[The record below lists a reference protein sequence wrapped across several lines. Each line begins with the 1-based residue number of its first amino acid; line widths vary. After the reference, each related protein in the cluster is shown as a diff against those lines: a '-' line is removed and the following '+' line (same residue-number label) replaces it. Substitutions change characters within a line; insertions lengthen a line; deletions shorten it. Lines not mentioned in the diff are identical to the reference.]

1 MIRPLRQ
8 QHRRIVIAL
17 GLFLPLVFA
26 AGIAARKPVPSA
38 QELPAALRPAPQP
51 LANRVWKLSGL
62 FSNAPVKVHCLREK
76 DSTRL
81 AIRFFAPPGF
91 LKPDLLVY
99 WVAGNAPPAG
109 TLPEN
114 AALLGEFDSPRL
126 PLPAAAAG
134 GSGVLVL
141 YSLADNEIMDV
152 SKPINE
158 SQ

>member
-8 QHRRIVIAL
+8 RHRQIVIAL
-17 GLFLPLVFA
+17 GLFLPLAFA
-26 AGIAARKPVPSA
+26 AGLAARKPLAASQALPPPLVSA
-38 QELPAALRPAPQP
+38 SPPAAVL
-51 LANRVWKLSGL
+51 VWKQRDL
-62 FSNAPVKVHCLREK
+62 FSNAPVEVRWLREP
-76 DSTRL
+76 DSG
-81 AIRFFAPPGF
+81 RFAVQFSAPSGF

-126 PLPAAAAG
+126 PLPAEAATANG
-134 GSGVLVL
+134 RLVL
-141 YSLADNEIMDV
+141 YSLADNEIVDV

-158 SQ
+158 DR

>member
-26 AGIAARKPVPSA
+26 AGIAARKPVPSV

-51 LANRVWKLSGL
+51 VMDQVWKRSGL
-62 FSNAPVKVHCLREK
+62 FSNAPVEVRCLREK
-76 DSTRL
+76 DSARL
-81 AIRFFAPPGF
+81 AVQCSAPAGF

-99 WVAGNAPPAG
+99 WVAGKAPPAG

-126 PLPAAAAG
+126 PLPAEAATANG
-134 GSGVLVL
+134 RLVL
-141 YSLADNEIMDV
+141 YSLADNEIVDV

-158 SQ
+158 DR